1 MELSNVDASRILFG
15 FTAAYHFLFVPVTIG
30 LMALIAVFEGWA
42 LFTGRP
48 ALREAAR
55 FLAWPFLI
63 NFICGVLTG
72 YPLRT
77 QIELHW
83 AGYAGV
89 VRDVVGSVFAFEA
102 QVAPWLFSLV
112 AVFFLGW
119 HLKPVCHWLVS
130 TALAVML
137 VVQSSAILM
146 INAWMQLPVGT
157 TFAGEA
163 ARVDGLMDLAD
174 NPLLVPKI
182 LHTIGGAWVLGGM
195 IAVSLSAWYLL
206 RRRHVAM
213 ARSSLKAGSAFTL
226 FSLLLTG
233 AAGHWSGERLVRH
246 QPMKFAA
253 IEALWERPTPN
264 ADLLLFALPDQAS
277 EANRFALGVP
287 GGLDWIVS
295 DGSGPVRGLRELR
308 EDTID
313 AIRLQLDDGPTSAGR
328 LPLGYATL
336 LPDAGR
342 GERPGEAEVEEAAR
356 RAMPNVAT
364 VFWSFRVMLMSF
376 AVMLGLVMLLLWRRP
391 DPDQPGGPTLLR
403 AAVLAL
409 PLPWLA
415 IEAGWMVCE
424 AGRQPWT
431 ITGVLATR
439 ASVGT
444 VPASEAVAHLILA
457 LVLGALLLAVNLK
470 LHLVHLRRGP
480 VPERT
485 RGTDPERAP
494 DRRHPPRL
502 SPEARRS

>member
-1 MELSNVDASRILFG
+1 
-15 FTAAYHFLFVPVTIG
+15 
-30 LMALIAVFEGWA
+30 
-42 LFTGRP
+42 
-48 ALREAAR
+48 
-55 FLAWPFLI
+55 
-63 NFICGVLTG
+63 
-72 YPLRT
+72 
-77 QIELHW
+77 
-83 AGYAGV
+83 
-89 VRDVVGSVFAFEA
+89 VVGSVFAFEA

-195 IAVSLSAWYLL
+195 IAVSVSAWYLL
-206 RRRHVAM
+206 RQRHVAM
-213 ARSSLKAGSAFTL
+213 ARASLKAGSAFTL

-233 AAGHWSGERLVRH
+233 AAGHWSGERLVRY

-253 IEALWERPTPN
+253 IEALWERPS
-264 ADLLLFALPDQAS
+264 AGAELLLFALPDQGR
-277 EANRFALGVP
+277 EANPFALGLP

-308 EDTID
+308 EDTVN
-313 AIRLQLDDGPTSAGR
+313 AIRLQLDDGPTPAGR
-328 LPLGYATL
+328 LALGYATL
-336 LPDAGR
+336 LPEAGR
-342 GERPGEAEVEEAAR
+342 GDRPGEAEIEEAAQ

-364 VFWSFRVMLMSF
+364 VFWSFRVMLF
-376 AVMLGLVMLLLWRRP
+376 AFAAMLALVLLLLWRRP
-391 DPDQPGGPTLLR
+391 EPDRPGGRRLLR

-444 VPASEAVAHLILA
+444 VPASEALAHLLLA
-457 LVLGALLLAVNLK
+457 LVLGALLLVVSVK
-470 LHLVHLRRGP
+470 LHLAHLRRGP
-480 VPERT
+480 APERQQAT
-485 RGTDPERAP
+485 EPEWAA
-494 DRRHPPRL
+494 DRRRPPRL

>member
-30 LMALIAVFEGWA
+30 LMAVIAFFEGWA

-48 ALREAAR
+48 ALRQAAR
-55 FLAWPFLI
+55 WLAWPFLI
-63 NFICGVLTG
+63 NFICGVITG

-89 VRDVVGSVFAFEA
+89 VREVVGSVFAFEA

-157 TFAGEA
+157 SFAGDA
-163 ARVDGLMDLAD
+163 ARIDGLMDLAD
-174 NPLLVPKI
+174 NPLLMPKI

-195 IAVSLSAWYLL
+195 IAISASAWFLL
-206 RRRHVAM
+206 KRRHEEM
-213 ARSSLKAGSAFTL
+213 ASAGLKAASGFTL
-226 FSLLLTG
+226 LALLLTG
-233 AAGHWSGERLVRH
+233 AAGHWSGERLVQH

-253 IEALWERPTPN
+253 IEALWDTPSEG
-264 ADLLLFALPDQAS
+264 ADLILFAWPDQAGQRNQYTL
-277 EANRFALGVP
+277 AVP
-287 GGLDWIVS
+287 GALDWIA
-295 DGSGPVRGLRELR
+295 GTSGRPLQGIRQLSM
-308 EDTID
+308 DTGD
-313 AIRLQLDDGPTSAGR
+313 AIRLQLDEGPFPSEGLR
-328 LPLGYATL
+328 LGHVTL
-336 LPDAGR
+336 LDNAGR
-342 GERPGEAEVEEAAR
+342 GERPSALQVEEAAR
-356 RAMPNVAT
+356 RAVPHVPT
-364 VFWSFRVMLMSF
+364 VFWSFRVMLLSF
-376 AVMLGLVMLLLWRRP
+376 ALMLGLVVVLLWRRP
-391 DPDQPGGPTLLR
+391 DAHHPGGRRLLR

-409 PLPWLA
+409 PLPWIA

-439 ASVGT
+439 ASVG
-444 VPASEAVAHLILA
+444 VVSAGEAMTHLLLA
-457 LVLGALLLAVNLK
+457 LVLGALLLGLNLR
-470 LHLVHLRRGP
+470 LQRAHLLRGP
-480 VPERT
+480 APER
-485 RGTDPERAP
+485 
-494 DRRHPPRL
+494 PRST
-502 SPEARRS
+502 SPEHQDDARPAPLLRPGVRRS